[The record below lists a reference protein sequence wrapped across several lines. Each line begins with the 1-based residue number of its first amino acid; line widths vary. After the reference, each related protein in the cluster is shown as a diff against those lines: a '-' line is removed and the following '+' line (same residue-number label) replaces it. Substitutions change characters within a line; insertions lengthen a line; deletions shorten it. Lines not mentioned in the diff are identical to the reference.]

1 VERLSLNIDPYAN
14 DPGHWGASLITL
26 AEVIVPVLDAARVR
40 SVVEVGA
47 YAGDLT
53 GLLVEW
59 AQSSGARVWAIDP
72 APRKPLEA
80 LAEQWSQLELVR
92 ATSHD
97 ALGGIPLPDAAII
110 DGDHNYFTVRE
121 ELRLI
126 AELAGEGDLPLLMF
140 HDVSWP
146 HGRRD
151 DYYDPSL
158 VPEEH
163 RQPIHEGAGVFPG
176 EPGIRPGGLP
186 YRYAAAREGGPRNG
200 VLTAV
205 EDFVAEREGLR
216 LAVVPAFFGLGVVW
230 HQRAPYADA
239 VADVLEGL
247 DRNPLLE
254 RLEANRVLHL
264 ASSHFQMVQAARA
277 GARAARQEAVL
288 RRLLESSAFGVAER
302 LSRLRQRLGIAT
314 WQSVVSKDDIRQ
326 ALDEDS

>member
-14 DPGHWGASLITL
+14 DPGRWGASLITL
-26 AEVIVPVLDAARVR
+26 AEILVPVLDAAGAK

-47 YAGDLT
+47 YAGD
-53 GLLVEW
+53 
-59 AQSSGARVWAIDP
+59 
-72 APRKPLEA
+72 
-80 LAEQWSQLELVR
+80 
-92 ATSHD
+92 
-97 ALGGIPLPDAAII
+97 
-110 DGDHNYFTVRE
+110 HNYYTVSE
-121 ELRLI
+121 ELRII
-126 AELAGEGDLPLLMF
+126 AGRAGADLPLLIF
-140 HDVSWP
+140 HDVGWP
-146 HGRRD
+146 HARRD
-151 DYYDPSL
+151 DYYDPNL
-158 VPEEH
+158 VPESA
-163 RQPIHEGAGVFPG
+163 RQSIHEGAGVFPG

-230 HQRAPYADA
+230 PERAPYADA
-239 VADVLEGL
+239 VADVLEVW

-288 RRLLESSAFGVAER
+288 RRLLDSSAFGIAER
-302 LSRLRQRLGIAT
+302 LSRLRQRVGIAT
-314 WQSVVSKDDIRQ
+314 WASVVSKDDIRR
-326 ALDEDS
+326 ALEDD

>member
-1 VERLSLNIDPYAN
+1 MERLSLNIDPYAN

-26 AEVIVPVLDAARVR
+26 AEIIVPVLDASGAK

-59 AQSSGARVWAIDP
+59 AGGSGARVWAIDP
-72 APRKPLEA
+72 APRKPLVE
-80 LAEQWSQLELVR
+80 LAEQRPQLELVR
-92 ATSHD
+92 ATSHE
-97 ALGGIPLPDAAII
+97 ALAEIPLPDAANI
-110 DGDHNYFTVRE
+110 DGDHNYYTVSE
-121 ELRLI
+121 ELRI
-126 AELAGEGDLPLLMF
+126 VAHRAAGADLPLLIF
-140 HDVSWP
+140 HDVGWP

-158 VPEEH
+158 VPEEA

-205 EDFVAEREGLR
+205 EDFVADREGLR

-230 HQRAPYADA
+230 HERAPYADA
-239 VADVLEGL
+239 VAEILDVW

-264 ASSHFQMVQAARA
+264 ASSHFQLMAAARA
-277 GARAARQEAVL
+277 NERAARQEAVL
-288 RRLLESSAFGVAER
+288 RRLLDSSAFGVAER
-302 LSRLRQRLGIAT
+302 LSRLRERVGIAR
-314 WQSVVSKDDIRQ
+314 WASVVSKDDIRR
-326 ALDEDS
+326 ALDDS